1 MNKFFKRLFD
11 IIASAS
17 GLIIL
22 SPVFLILVYLIRKN
36 LGSPVFFI
44 QERPGK
50 DGRPFKMIKF
60 RSMRDAIDKD
70 GNPLPDSE
78 RLTDFGKKLRATSL
92 DELPELW
99 NVLKGEMSLVG
110 PRPLLMGYLPL
121 YNEFQNR
128 RHEMK
133 PGVTGWAQ
141 VNGRNALSWDEKFS
155 CDVWYIDHYS
165 FWLDMKI
172 LFLTVKKVFIKEGI
186 SAEGEA
192 TMPPFTGNRKLAV
205 IGAGGHGKVVA
216 ELAAALG
223 TYGEIVFLDDRA
235 QSSINGF
242 PVIGTTLLLE
252 NSLSPEQFDIAVAVG
267 NNRIRRQIAEK
278 AAALGFSLP
287 VLIHPGAYVSPSA
300 TVGQGC
306 VVMAKA
312 VVQADSVLKDGVIVN
327 TAATVDHDCLLDAF
341 VHISPG
347 THLSGNTRIGEE
359 SWIGTGACSRQQI
372 RIGSRATIGAGA
384 VVVRDV
390 SDGMT
395 VAGNPAKPLAGK
407 NTETLRS

>member
-110 PRPLLMGYLPL
+110 SRPLLMGYLPL

-235 QSSINGF
+235 QGSVNGF

-300 TVGQGC
+300 TVGQGS

-312 VVQADSVLKDGVIVN
+312 VVQAGSVLKDGVIVN

-347 THLSGNTRIGEE
+347 AHLSGNTHIGEE

-395 VAGNPAKPLAGK
+395 VAGNPAKPLVGK
-407 NTETLRS
+407 NPETGTA